1 MQAVRS
7 LFDGLTFDQATN
19 TADWDALTCDEQM
32 RLEDLINSTEGY
44 IVGGVT
50 EPTTM
55 HEDKYHPDF
64 KTRYERTSRPTN
76 HYAKFKELWNQYE
89 LQLNDYIQDASDQS
103 AELMWGYAIDEN
115 LTEDVCFPSG
125 LGVGTWIHE
134 GQIYFDLVQR
144 IYNLDVAA
152 RIAKERG
159 EIAIYDCKNQKEIL
173 L

>member
-1 MQAVRS
+1 MTLDHTIRRAYIDT
-7 LFDGLTFDQATN
+7 LLDGGFTRL
-19 TADWDALTCDEQM
+19 ADKT
-32 RLEDLINSTEGY
+32 INPTEGY

-55 HEDKYHPDF
+55 ANPITELALTDVNAHFEGF
-64 KTRYERTSRPTN
+64 K
-76 HYAKFKELWNQYE
+76 KLWNQYE
-89 LQLNDYIQDASDQS
+89 LQLDDYIQNAADQS

-134 GQIYFDLVQR
+134 GQIYFDIVQH
-144 IYNLDVAA
+144 IYSLDVATKL
-152 RIAKERG
+152 AKERN
-159 EIAIYDCKNQKEIL
+159 EIAVYDCANQKDIL